1 MNDTFNTITDVVGVG
16 ANAVDCVNLLPA
28 CPQASGPLSK
38 MPIRRQVVSCG
49 GQTSTAMATC
59 ASFGLRAKYVGV
71 IGTDG
76 NGRRIRDELVR
87 RRVDVSDSVVRE
99 TANAFAVILI
109 DERTG
114 ERIVLWHRE
123 DDLRLREDE
132 LPAATLAA
140 ARLVH
145 VDDVDER
152 AAIAAARFARLAG
165 VSVTTDIDRVTD
177 ATMDL
182 MAQATDPILAE
193 HVPAALTGIA
203 DVEQALRSLRGRFS
217 QVLSVTLGARGAIA
231 LDGDEIVREPA
242 FAVDVADTT
251 GAGDVFRG
259 GFIYAR
265 LHGYDLRGTLRLANA
280 AAALSCRTIGAMA
293 GVPSLEETLE
303 FARTGKTRRRTED

>member
-1 MNDTFNTITDVVGVG
+1 
-16 ANAVDCVNLLPA
+16 
-28 CPQASGPLSK
+28 

-49 GQTSTAMATC
+49 GQTSTAMAAC

-71 IGTDG
+71 VGTDG

-87 RRVDVSDSVVRE
+87 RQVDVSDVVVRE
-99 TANAFAVILI
+99 AANAFAVILI

-123 DDLRLREDE
+123 DGLRLREEE
-132 LPAATLAA
+132 LPAVALAT

-152 AAIAAARFARLAG
+152 AAIGAARLARRAG
-165 VSVTTDIDRVTD
+165 VSVTTDIDRVTSV
-177 ATMDL
+177 TMDL
-182 MAQATDPILAE
+182 MAQATYPILAE
-193 HVPAALTGIA
+193 HIPTALTGIA
-203 DVEQALRSLRGRFS
+203 DVEQALRILRGRFP
-217 QVLSVTLGARGAIA
+217 QVLAVTLGAHGAIA
-231 LDGDEIVREPA
+231 LDGDEVVREPA

-251 GAGDVFRG
+251 GAGDIFRG
-259 GFIYAR
+259 GFIYGR

-303 FARTGKTRRRTED
+303 LVRTGRVRQD